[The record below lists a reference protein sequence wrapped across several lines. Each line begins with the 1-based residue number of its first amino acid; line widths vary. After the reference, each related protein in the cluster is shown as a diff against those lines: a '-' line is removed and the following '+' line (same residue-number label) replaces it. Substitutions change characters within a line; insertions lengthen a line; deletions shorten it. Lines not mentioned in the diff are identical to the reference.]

1 MISKRENAVKLR
13 VLNRKKLLQLKTKEL
28 NDINNILINRI
39 RLICTASLRKFAT
52 IQELV
57 ELANEINKYI
67 IKAISHNLK
76 QQTIHKSLLLH
87 TPNGASNYS
96 SIKEFLVNQNPIIV
110 SLIYTI
116 RDMQPIDILDI
127 ILFEDKF
134 ANKSI
139 VNYNAYN
146 NAVINLMCLQKRKLR
161 KKFRNA
167 LHKSVLIQNSYLFIY
182 YFRNNKPLVWLYF
195 KLKVRV

>member
-1 MISKRENAVKLR
+1 M
-13 VLNRKKLLQLKTKEL
+13 KTKEL

-87 TPNGASNYS
+87 TPNRASTYS
-96 SIKEFLVNQNPIIV
+96 PIKEFLVNQNPIIV